1 MYIVICGGGKV
12 GSYLAK
18 DLSRR
23 GHAVTLI
30 ERREDRC
37 QKIAAENPDVLVI
50 QGDACDISYLEEAEL
65 DRADVVAAV
74 TGDDDDNLVISQLA
88 REKFGV
94 KKIIARVNNPKNEPI
109 FHALGIKNAIS
120 STTIIAHLI
129 EEEASVGDIITLQ
142 ILKQGNVAL
151 VETEVPEGSRA
162 SGKKVAEL
170 GLPKDCVLVAIL
182 RGTDVIIPRGG
193 TELMAGDV
201 IVALSLV
208 GKEKALEEAL
218 KGGKPEAC
226 EL

>member
-12 GSYLAK
+12 GAYLAR

-23 GHAVTLI
+23 GHTVTVI
-30 ERREDRC
+30 EKREDRC

-50 QGDACDISYLEEAEL
+50 QGDACDIYYLEEAEVE
-65 DRADVVAAV
+65 RADVVAAV

-129 EEEASVGDIITLQ
+129 EEEASLGDIITLYA
-142 ILKQGNVAL
+142 LKQGNVAL
-151 VETEVPEGSRA
+151 VETEVPAGSQA
-162 SGKKVAEL
+162 VGKKVAEL

-182 RGTDVIIPRGG
+182 RGDDVIIPRGN
-193 TELMAGDV
+193 TELKSGDV
-201 IVALSLV
+201 IMAVSLM
-208 GKEKALEEAL
+208 GKERALEEVL
-218 KGGKPEAC
+218 KGGKTEAC